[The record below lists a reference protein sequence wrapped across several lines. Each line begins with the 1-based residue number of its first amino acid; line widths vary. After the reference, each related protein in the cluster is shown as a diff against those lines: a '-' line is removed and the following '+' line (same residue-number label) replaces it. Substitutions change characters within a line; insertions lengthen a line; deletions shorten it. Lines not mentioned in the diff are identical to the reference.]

1 MPEPTSTAA
10 TAATLLSLTL
20 APPVLSIAGVSLGLR
35 PDVLLAG
42 FSGAVAAM
50 ALLNTVPATGD
61 TWRELLRTSLRRVG
75 VALASAATAGYM
87 APLLS
92 LIDGTPGVLLLSV
105 AFGVGAGAQT
115 VLASYIERLRGRA
128 LQPAPNDQAGGGAP

>member
-1 MPEPTSTAA
+1 MPEPTST
-10 TAATLLSLTL
+10 TAAAVTLASLTL

-50 ALLNTVPATGD
+50 ALLNTVPSSGD
-61 TWRELLRTSLRRVG
+61 TWRELLRTSARRVG
-75 VALASAATAGYM
+75 VAVASAATAGYM

-128 LQPAPNDQAGGGAP
+128 AQAGPNGPAGGGAP